1 MKKLFFTLTILLAV
15 IVLHGCSGTDN
26 DTLPTSSLNS
36 EVQLAPGVF
45 DETQEGAGK
54 ALCADLT
61 DEQRQQINDTV
72 AGMKETGATRDEINV
87 AVKELMEGFGIEVPD
102 DWREHKKGNK
112 RQGRKGKGDLCA
124 DLTDEQRQQIKD
136 TVAEMKEAGATRDE
150 INAAVKE
157 LLEGFG
163 VEVPDDWGEHKKGN
177 KRQGRKDKGDLFADL
192 TDEQRQQIEEQRQ
205 QIAEMKEA
213 GATRD
218 EIKAAVEELQE
229 LLEGFGI
236 EVPDDRKKD
245 RGKGR
250 VGKSSLTDEQR
261 QQIDDTVAEMKEAGA
276 TRDEIKV
283 AVEEL
288 LKGFGIEVPDDRK
301 DAKGK
306 RGKTQEGRKGK
317 RG

>member
-157 LLEGFG
+157 LLEEFG
-163 VEVPDDWGEHKKGN
+163 VEVPDDKKKG
-177 KRQGRKDKGDLFADL
+177 RGKGDLFADL

-205 QIAEMKEA
+205 QI
-213 GATRD
+213 
-218 EIKAAVEELQE
+218 
-229 LLEGFGI
+229 
-236 EVPDDRKKD
+236 
-245 RGKGR
+245 
-250 VGKSSLTDEQR
+250 
-261 QQIDDTVAEMKEAGA
+261 AEMKEAGA